1 MTCCPTLPWMISFLF
16 RKPVT
21 EEISQGSLDS
31 SQEKVILRLVKAKK
45 NLGHLIL
52 DFEKDMLQLDEEN
65 QDLLKE
71 IKEKELQIQSLGKK
85 ITNSIGLARERDEF
99 NYTAYEREEVLKN
112 LKLETTKLKKKNV
125 ILAKNVNE
133 LQMKLSN
140 KPPENLKEVE
150 NENLQQLLEES
161 KVKLQK
167 TIVFCAEQ
175 EKELAKVTSECRS
188 LDKHCKDTVN
198 FIKDCPVCL
207 LDGPVSHQDAGLWV
221 FAFSFL

>member
-175 EKELAKVTSECRS
+175 EKELAKNKSSE
-188 LDKHCKDTVN
+188 DTWS
-198 FIKDCPVCL
+198 I
-207 LDGPVSHQDAGLWV
+207 
-221 FAFSFL
+221 

>member
-133 LQMKLSN
+133 LQMK
-140 KPPENLKEVE
+140 
-150 NENLQQLLEES
+150 
-161 KVKLQK
+161 VKLQK

-175 EKELAKVTSECRS
+175 EKELA
-188 LDKHCKDTVN
+188 
-198 FIKDCPVCL
+198 KDCPVCL